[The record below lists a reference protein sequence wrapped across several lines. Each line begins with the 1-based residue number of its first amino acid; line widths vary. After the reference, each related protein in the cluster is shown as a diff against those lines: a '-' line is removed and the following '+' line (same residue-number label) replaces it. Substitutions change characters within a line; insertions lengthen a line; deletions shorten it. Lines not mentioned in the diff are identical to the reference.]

1 MGDVKK
7 KDLHLLAN
15 NNSIPKYAF
24 LRAEYLQSTNKHN
37 KNPAKQHKNHIL
49 ETAANTKFT
58 YKLVNETGRL

>member
-37 KNPAKQHKNHIL
+37 KNPAK
-49 ETAANTKFT
+49 
-58 YKLVNETGRL
+58 